1 MARCCT
7 GAGRGALLTGDI
19 AMVAMDR
26 RFVSFMHS
34 YNYIPIKAKA
44 VKGLAKSRRA
54 APFDRIYGDW
64 WGRNIASGA
73 KAAFEALVKRYLAA
87 IA

>member
-7 GAGRGALLTGDI
+7 GAGRGALTTGDI

-34 YNYIPIKAKA
+34 YPNYIPLT
-44 VKGLAKSRRA
+44 VKGLAKSCRA
-54 APFDRIYGDW
+54 APFDRIYGGW
-64 WGRNIASGA
+64 WRRNIASGA